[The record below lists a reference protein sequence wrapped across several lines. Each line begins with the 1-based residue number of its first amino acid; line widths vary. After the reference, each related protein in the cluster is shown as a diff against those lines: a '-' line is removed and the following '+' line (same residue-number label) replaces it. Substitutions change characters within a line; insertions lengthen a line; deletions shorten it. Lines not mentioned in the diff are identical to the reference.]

1 LQYIDFPKLFSCG
14 HKKCFISR
22 DVAHVKIISEV
33 GKMNRFLK
41 AITAGAL
48 LVGLYLPFNAAHA
61 VLIGNSQGSVD
72 FPEGAISFADV
83 LVDYSPVIS
92 ASSQPTL
99 PYRGGF
105 NAVGLPNYAGN
116 NTCAS
121 QASCTFVSLG
131 DGGSITLRF
140 TDNVLTGSGSASPD
154 LHIFEVGPDVEDT
167 FVDISVDG
175 LAWLSVGAVGGSLSS
190 IDIDAFGYGIDSF
203 FSYVRLTDNTNE
215 GGQSGNTVGADID
228 AVGAISTRRVVQ
240 VPAPATLAL
249 FGLGLAGLG
258 WSRRKKA

>member
-1 LQYIDFPKLFSCG
+1 
-14 HKKCFISR
+14 
-22 DVAHVKIISEV
+22 
-33 GKMNRFLK
+33 MNRVLK

-48 LVGLYLPFNAAHA
+48 LVGFCAPFNNANAI
-61 VLIGNSQGSVD
+61 LIGNSQGSVE
-72 FPEGAISFADV
+72 FPQGAISFADV
-83 LVDYSPVIS
+83 LVNYSPVIN
-92 ASSQPTL
+92 AGQPTE
-99 PYRGGF
+99 PYRGGS
-105 NAVGLPNYAGN
+105 NALGLPDYAGV

-121 QASCTFVSLG
+121 QLSCTFVSLG

-140 TDNVLTGSGSASPD
+140 TDNVLTGSGDASPD

-175 LAWLSVGAVGGSLSS
+175 STWLSVGAVGGSLSS
-190 IDIDAFGYGIDSF
+190 IDIDAFGYGVNSL

-249 FGLGLAGLG
+249 LGLGLTGLG